1 MSKANINKLPEVVRK
16 TINFLIGKGLNAA
29 AAIGICGN
37 IKAESGFKIDVE
49 EYGRPL
55 GDDSGI
61 GLCQWSF
68 GRRHKLEK
76 ACPDWKTNLEGQLK
90 FLWGELSGGY
100 KESVLKPLKK
110 VPNTRKGAKEAADIF
125 VRKFEIPANVDKT
138 SLVRQANAAEYWDKS
153 GGAKGATGTV
163 DAVKIFI
170 DEARKHVG
178 SGGHAWVQ
186 SMTSIGGQA
195 WCGATM
201 CAVAIATKFAGKI
214 MPEHDYTAG
223 GFGKQIVTKYGG
235 TYIKGPKMGERNP
248 NVQVGDIAE
257 FQYHKGEDSH
267 GNTGKY
273 GSHHVAVVSKV
284 NKDGTYTVIHG
295 NWSNKYQECKVKKS
309 EIGWFARPDWSKV
322 GGGGGGYYG
331 TGGEDTGGPL
341 DLRQAISKLYSS
353 DNYEFIY
360 SGGKDEKSPTQIL
373 REALEKIYQR
383 VKENYE
389 KAVIPSSTDA
399 SKTKWYS
406 DVSVGDSRTYKAKT
420 VKYTRAYGE
429 LSSTPFLV
437 QAPYVELTMNGVKIG
452 GYNAADDKYP
462 NHIVGLTVEKINNK
476 INTYTIQLIHQV
488 RTGEDPNIIDA
499 LLSRTGYRNK
509 IKIKY
514 GDSATGIFF
523 KEEEAYI
530 MDVSYNENVQS
541 ANIAY
546 TIKAVSSVAF
556 VRYSYYSYPPVTG
569 KPSTEINNLMYHSGQ
584 SSIELQN
591 SFSGMRTAQAAM
603 RRNAIPTNDAVVN
616 IPGLANASPY
626 DRLNQ
631 LVANMRDPNDATG
644 TYMLSY
650 NDATNDASFRIV
662 EVTRQDTADRD
673 ALIKNCYTLDVGFPG
688 NTMIT
693 SFALG
698 NDVYW
703 PLYYKY
709 AGKIASYKYDID
721 YNGKITKSKVN
732 PLDVDDKFQSK
743 NVESMN
749 WWEYV
754 RSYPVSATVTIKGL
768 MKPVILMENVY
779 IFSQIYGQEDLA
791 SGLYSI
797 VGQTDTI
804 NGGGC
809 STTLQL
815 LKISYS

>member
-1 MSKANINKLPEVVRK
+1 MAKLTNAVK
-16 TINFLIGKGLNAA
+16 TTIRHLMGKGLNTA
-29 AAIGICGN
+29 AAIGVCGN
-37 IKAESGFKIDVE
+37 IKAESGFRTDAV
-49 EYGRPL
+49 
-55 GDDSGI
+55 GDNGTSFGI
-61 GLCQWSF
+61 CQWHNNRGSNMKKF
-68 GRRHKLEK
+68 VGS
-76 ACPDWKTNLEGQLK
+76 DWKNDLTGQLD
-90 FLWGELSGGY
+90 FLWHELSNSY
-100 KESVLKPLKK
+100 KGVLKSLKG
-110 VPNTRKGAKEAADIF
+110 VDNTKAGCKKAADVF
-125 VRKFEIPANVDKT
+125 VRKFEVPANVDKQ
-138 SLVRQANAAEYWDKS
+138 SEKRQQNAVEYWNAS
-153 GGAKGATGTV
+153 NGG
-163 DAVKIFI
+163 
-170 DEARKHVG
+170 
-178 SGGHAWVQ
+178 
-186 SMTSIGGQA
+186 TSKDLLPFEP
-195 WCGATM
+195 WPLNKKVVSRTS
-201 CAVAIATKFAGKI
+201 
-214 MPEHDYTAG
+214 D
-223 GFGKQIVTKYGG
+223 YGG
-235 TYIKGPKMGERNP
+235 W
-248 NVQVGDIAE
+248 
-257 FQYHKGEDSH
+257 F
-267 GNTGKY
+267 TGKNPYASPNGNCTHWAY
-273 GSHHVAVVSKV
+273 GRFCMIANKWVKRDGDEDAWGFWKGSDGHWGFPTCEHGQTPQLGAIGVWGDTRAGHVAVVE
-284 NKDGTYTVIHG
+284 VIYKNGDIGVSEAGYG
-295 NWSNKYQECKVKKS
+295 NGWLGSRNRLKKS
-309 EIGWFARPDWSKV
+309 KNYANPMCTSGTTLRGFVYNPGVSGGYITS
-322 GGGGGGYYG
+322 GGGGG
-331 TGGEDTGGPL
+331 GGEDTGGPL

-360 SGGKDEKSPTQIL
+360 SGGKDEKSPTQVL
-373 REALEKIYQR
+373 RESLQKIID
-383 VKENYE
+383 KIKKDHAN
-389 KAVIPSSTDA
+389 IPTSDTTGGTA
-399 SKTKWYS
+399 SWYS
-406 DVSVGDSRTYKAKT
+406 DVTTEDTRGHEAKT
-420 VKYTRAYGE
+420 VKYTKSYGD
-429 LSSTPFLV
+429 LSTSPILV

-452 GYNAADDKYP
+452 GYNASDDKYP

-499 LLSRTGYRNK
+499 LLNRTGYRNK
-509 IKIKY
+509 VKIKY
-514 GDSATGIFF
+514 GDSATGLFF

-546 TIKAVSSVAF
+546 TIKAVSSVSF
-556 VRYSYYSYPPVTG
+556 VKYSYFSYPPVTG

-591 SFSGMRTAQAAM
+591 SFSGMRTAQDAM

-662 EVTRQDTADRD
+662 EVTRQDTADRN
-673 ALIKNCYTLDVGFPG
+673 ALIKNCYTLDIGFPG

-721 YNGKITKSKVN
+721 YNGKITRSKVN

-768 MKPVILMENVY
+768 MKPVLLMENVY

-797 VGQTDTI
+797 IGQTDTI
-804 NGGGC
+804 DGGGC
-809 STTLQL
+809 STTLEL